1 MRAYDVVLFG
11 ATGFTG
17 GLTAEYLARHAPADL
32 RWALAGRNRGKL
44 EAVRTRLAEID
55 DRFGALDLLV
65 ADSGDRASLVAV
77 AEATKVVITT
87 VGPYLTHGEPLVAA
101 CAEAGTDY
109 VDLTGE
115 PEFVDRMYLAHD
127 RRARETGAR
136 LVHACGFD
144 SIPHDL
150 GARFTVQ
157 QLPEGVP
164 LQVDGYVRA
173 GGMPSGGTVLS
184 ALTIMSRLPA
194 GARVA
199 KERAAA
205 EPRPAGRFARAPLG
219 RPHRVAEPGWWAVP
233 LPTIDPDVVRRS
245 AAASERYGPDFTYRH
260 FAAVKHLPVLAG
272 GVAGAGA
279 LLAAAQVP
287 PARRALSRLLAP
299 GNGPSPAPRAVV
311 VFGAVH
317 RRRRR
322 LAGGDG
328 GVGRRSGLRRDGEDA
343 GGVGP
348 LPGDR
353 RPAGDGG
360 PGDHGDRDGRCAR
373 GPAHQGGHPLH
384 DVVIS

>member
-1 MRAYDVVLFG
+1 MRAHDVVLFG

-44 EAVRTRLAEID
+44 ESVRARLAEID
-55 DRFGALDLLV
+55 DRLGELDLLV
-65 ADSGDRASLVAV
+65 ADSGDPASLRAV
-77 AEATKVVITT
+77 AESAKVVVTT
-87 VGPYLTHGEPLVAA
+87 VGPYLTQGEPLVAA
-101 CAEAGTDY
+101 CAAAGTDY

-150 GARFTVQ
+150 GAYFTVK

-164 LQVDGYVRA
+164 LKIDGYVRA
-173 GGMPSGGTVLS
+173 SGMPSGGTFLS

-205 EPRPAGRFARAPLG
+205 EPRPAGRFTRAPLG
-219 RPHRVAEPGWWAVP
+219 RPHRVADAGWWAVP
-233 LPTIDPDVVRRS
+233 LPTIDPEVVRRS

-260 FAAVKHLPVLAG
+260 FAAGKHLPVLAG
-272 GVAGAGA
+272 GALGVGA
-279 LLAAAQVP
+279 LFAAAQIA
-287 PARRALSRLLAP
+287 PARRGLSRLLAP
-299 GNGPSPAPRAVV
+299 GNGPSPERRARSWFSVRFVGEGGGSRVV
-311 VFGAVH
+311 TEVS
-317 RRRRR
+317 
-322 LAGGDG
+322 GGDPG
-328 GVGRRSGLRRDGEDA
+328 YDETAKMLAESALCLATDELPETAGQVTTATAMGDALIDRLTKAGLRFA
-343 GGVGP
+343 T
-348 LPGDR
+348 L
-353 RPAGDGG
+353 
-360 PGDHGDRDGRCAR
+360 
-373 GPAHQGGHPLH
+373 
-384 DVVIS
+384 